1 VADGIDAEVRRQVE
15 IYERGGEVEQE
26 TLHFD
31 PASGS
36 IAPLRSKEE
45 AHDYRYFPEPDLV
58 PVEPPVEMI
67 ASAMDEIGELPSAR
81 IRRLEAEIGFDL
93 AEGLVASG
101 RDGLYERVSGDRR
114 AVANVVMNQLAAAGV
129 DPEAVNGNELG
140 KLIAERERIPRAAF
154 TEALERSG
162 DPGFSADDYLRETA
176 ISDAS
181 ELDPVID
188 RVLADNEA
196 QVEIFKAGKEGVFGF
211 LVGQV
216 MKETGGKA
224 DPRVVNERLREKL
237 SS

>member
-1 VADGIDAEVRRQVE
+1 MHRQIG
-15 IYERGGEVEQE
+15 IYEAGGEVEQE

-31 PASGS
+31 PASGT

-58 PVEPPVEMI
+58 PVEPSAEMI
-67 ASAMDEIGELPSAR
+67 TAAIDEIGELPAAR
-81 IRRLEAEIGFDL
+81 IRRLVDELGFDL
-93 AEGLVASG
+93 AEGLVTSG
-101 RDGLYERVSGDRR
+101 RDSLYERVPGDRR
-114 AVANVVMNQLAAAGV
+114 AVANVLMNQLAATGV
-129 DPEAVNGNELG
+129 DVEAVNGSELG

-162 DPGFSADDYLRETA
+162 DSGFSADDYLGETA

-188 RVLADNEA
+188 KVLAENDE
-196 QVEIFKAGKEGVFGF
+196 QVATFKAGKEGVLGY

-224 DPRVVNERLREKL
+224 DARVVNERLREKL
-237 SS
+237 AS